1 MSERTPPDADPAA
14 KLRPDAENLAEQIGE
29 AARHMEL
36 RDPDEG
42 ASLADRLANRMVEV
56 VGVSVLV
63 AMVLIIFVNAV
74 CRYTI
79 DYSFIW
85 AEEMVQMAMPWL
97 AMTGVFLSVRRGT
110 IIRIDFFFERI
121 PERFQGAVA
130 CFGHVL
136 CIGVLLFMAWISL
149 DFVRLFGGDVALYV
163 EIPTGWSTSALVFGS
178 AGAAM
183 AFAAEFFREWRAR
196 RRAAGQGKRAS

>member
-1 MSERTPPDADPAA
+1 MSHSNDTAEPDPAPQVRPDSERV
-14 KLRPDAENLAEQIGE
+14 AEQIAE
-29 AARHMEL
+29 ATRHLEL
-36 RDPDEG
+36 RDPDQG
-42 ASLADRLANRMVEV
+42 QPFADRLVNRMVEV

-63 AMVLIIFVNAV
+63 AIVLVIFVNAV

-110 IIRIDFFFERI
+110 VIRIDFFFERI
-121 PERFQGAVA
+121 PEPLQGLIANVGYGLCVA
-130 CFGHVL
+130 
-136 CIGVLLFMAWISL
+136 VLLFMGWVSL
-149 DFVRLFGGDVALYV
+149 DFVRQFGGDVALYA

-178 AGAAM
+178 VGAAM
-183 AFAAEFFREWRAR
+183 AFAAEFYREWRAR
-196 RRAAGQGKRAS
+196 RRGRRGASS

>member
-1 MSERTPPDADPAA
+1 MSHSNDTAEPDPAPQVRPDSERV
-14 KLRPDAENLAEQIGE
+14 AEQIAE
-29 AARHMEL
+29 ATRHLEL
-36 RDPDEG
+36 RDPDQG
-42 ASLADRLANRMVEV
+42 QPFADRLVNRMVEV

-63 AMVLIIFVNAV
+63 AIVLVIFVNAV

-110 IIRIDFFFERI
+110 VIRIDFFFERI
-121 PERFQGAVA
+121 PEPLQGLIANVGYGLCVA
-130 CFGHVL
+130 
-136 CIGVLLFMAWISL
+136 VLLFMGWVSL
-149 DFVRLFGGDVALYV
+149 DFVRQFGGDVALYA

-178 AGAAM
+178 VGAAM
-183 AFAAEFFREWRAR
+183 AFAAEFYREWRAR
-196 RRAAGQGKRAS
+196 CRGRRGASS